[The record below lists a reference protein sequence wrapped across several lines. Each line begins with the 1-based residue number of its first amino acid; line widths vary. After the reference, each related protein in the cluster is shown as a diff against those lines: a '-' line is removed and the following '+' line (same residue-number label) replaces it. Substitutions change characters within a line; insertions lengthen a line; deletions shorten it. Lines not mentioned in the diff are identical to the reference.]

1 MVRRNVPAGLRKLD
15 QAQPTSFQINSAQSD
30 GQLAHSAW
38 SAGSQLNLAGQ
49 SVRVSGSWTGSG
61 TDGRPCGLGTD
72 WSLGYVQKAWVSDW
86 AQDRPKKGQLWAL
99 GCKWPRGKEKCPE
112 KDSNPVV
119 QSTKAGHTHGSDSP
133 YGRLDQRLGYL
144 NGCKLPK
151 VMSCKEARE
160 SKGYEFR
167 KDVRSVPRKSR
178 WTWAIT
184 QWYGSRPWAKS
195 GLADCSKIVLI
206 EELRLIMVNPK
217 SREDSISERLCG
229 VWAGES
235 KSERSRKS
243 KQAAGHSGQVI
254 VDGTNPTGLPTD
266 PVVANTGGELPT
278 DPANI
283 TGTHQGNENGQQHQE
298 RE

>member
-1 MVRRNVPAGLRKLD
+1 MD
-15 QAQPTSFQINSAQSD
+15 T
-30 GQLAHSAW
+30 
-38 SAGSQLNLAGQ
+38 
-49 SVRVSGSWTGSG
+49 
-61 TDGRPCGLGTD
+61 
-72 WSLGYVQKAWVSDW
+72 
-86 AQDRPKKGQLWAL
+86 
-99 GCKWPRGKEKCPE
+99 RGKEKCPE

-167 KDVRSVPRKSR
+167 KDSVVSQGP
-178 WTWAIT
+178 I
-184 QWYGSRPWAKS
+184 GSKEIQMDLGHYS
-195 GLADCSKIVLI
+195 V
-206 EELRLIMVNPK
+206 
-217 SREDSISERLCG
+217 
-229 VWAGES
+229 AGES